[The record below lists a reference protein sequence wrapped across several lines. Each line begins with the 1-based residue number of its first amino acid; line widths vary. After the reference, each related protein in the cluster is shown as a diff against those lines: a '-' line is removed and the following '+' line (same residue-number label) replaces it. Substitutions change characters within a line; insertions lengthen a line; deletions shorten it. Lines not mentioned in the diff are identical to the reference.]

1 MPLTTP
7 MTQKSMK
14 SEQSRQM
21 ELPLESGGEAP
32 MAERSDDGDVAV
44 RRTGDPGTDRP
55 HELHLMELVVA
66 RENCLAALKRVR
78 NNGGSPGIDGMR
90 VEDLKEYLLGNWEPI
105 RASLLDGTYKPKP
118 VLRREI
124 PKSGGGVRQL
134 GIPTVLD
141 RFIQQCI
148 LQVLEPL
155 IDPSFSASSF
165 GYRPGR
171 SALDAVEAA
180 REYLQ
185 SGYTW
190 AVEIDLESFFDR
202 VNHDMLMGRV
212 AKRIS
217 DKRLLRVLRAYLN
230 TGVLADGVVVD
241 RTEGTPQGG
250 PLSPLLANI
259 LLDDIDRQLE
269 KSGHRFV
276 RYADDLTVYVKSTR
290 AGERVLDRLRKLF
303 GGLWLRINES
313 KSGVRPLLHHSLL
326 GYSFW
331 VGAGKVVRLR
341 VGSKAV
347 KGFKHRVRKLTQRKR
362 GHSTKRVIDELGS
375 YLRGWK
381 GYFGRAETPG
391 VFRTL
396 DQWIA
401 RRVRAYQLKQ
411 WKHGSRTYE
420 RLRALGVGRRLAR
433 AAAAHTQSW
442 WATAA
447 HGAVQTALPRARLLG
462 MGLPMLAPQPLPLF
476 EPPDT

>member
-1 MPLTTP
+1 MS
-7 MTQKSMK
+7 QKS
-14 SEQSRQM
+14 SQL

-32 MAERSDDGDVAV
+32 MVKRSEDGDGAMQ
-44 RRTGDPGTDRP
+44 RTGDPGNDPSSTAT
-55 HELHLMELVVA
+55 LMELVVA
-66 RENCLAALKRVR
+66 RENCLRALKRVR
-78 NNGGSPGIDGMR
+78 SNGGSPGIDGMR

-105 RASLLDGTYKPKP
+105 RASLLDGTYQPKP

-171 SALDAVEAA
+171 SALDAVEVA

-185 SGYTW
+185 SGRTW

-230 TGVLADGVVVD
+230 AGVLADGVVIE

-259 LLDDIDRQLE
+259 LLDDIDRQLQ
-269 KSGHRFV
+269 KSGHSFV
-276 RYADDLTVYVKSTR
+276 RYADDLTVYVKSPR

-303 GGLWLRINES
+303 AALRLRINES
-313 KSGVRPLLHHSLL
+313 KSGVRPLGKHSLL

-341 VGSKAV
+341 VGGKAV
-347 KGFKHRVRKLTQRKR
+347 KGFKHRVRKLTKR
-362 GHSTKRVIDELGS
+362 NRGRTLKRVIDELRE
-375 YLRGWK
+375 YLHGWK
-381 GYFGRAETPG
+381 NYFGRAETPKI
-391 VFRTL
+391 FREL
-396 DQWIA
+396 DKWIA
-401 RRVRAYQLKQ
+401 RRVRAYQLKH
-411 WKHGSRTYE
+411 WKHSSRTYE
-420 RLRALGVGRRLAR
+420 ALRALGVGATVAR
-433 AAAAHTQSW
+433 AAAAHVRSW
-442 WATAA
+442 WGTAA
-447 HGAVQTALPRARLLG
+447 HGAVQTALPRARLIS
-462 MGLPMLAPQPLPLF
+462 MGLPLLAPQPLSLF
-476 EPPDT
+476 ESPDT

>member
-1 MPLTTP
+1 MQL
-7 MTQKSMK
+7 
-14 SEQSRQM
+14 ERSRQM

-32 MAERSDDGDVAV
+32 MVERSDDGDGATH
-44 RRTGDPGTDRP
+44 RTEDPGNNQ
-55 HELHLMELVVA
+55 HQGQHLMELVVA
-66 RENCLAALKRVR
+66 RENCLRALKRVR
-78 NNGGSPGIDGMR
+78 SNGGSPGIDGMC
-90 VEDLKEYLLGNWEPI
+90 VEDLKEYLFGNWELI
-105 RASLLDGTYKPKP
+105 RASLLDGTYRPMP

-171 SALDAVEAA
+171 SALDAVETA

-185 SGYTW
+185 SGHTW
-190 AVEIDLESFFDR
+190 AVEIDLERFFDR

-230 TGVLADGVVVD
+230 AGVLADGVVLD
-241 RTEGTPQGG
+241 RTRGTPQGG

-259 LLDDIDRQLE
+259 LLDDIDRQLQ

-276 RYADDLTVYVKSTR
+276 RYADDLTVYVKSPR
-290 AGERVLDRLRKLF
+290 AGERVLDRLRKLL
-303 GGLWLRINES
+303 GALRLRINES
-313 KSGVRPLLHHSLL
+313 KSGVRHLGEHSLL
-326 GYSFW
+326 GYGFW
-331 VGAGKVVRLR
+331 VGPGKVVRLR

-347 KGFKHRVRKLTQRKR
+347 KGFKHRVRKLTKR
-362 GHSTKRVIDELGS
+362 NRGGSVKRVIEQLRE
-375 YLRGWK
+375 YLHGWK
-381 GYFGRAETPG
+381 NYFGRADTPG

-401 RRVRAYQLKQ
+401 RRVRACQLKH

-420 RLRALGVGRRLAR
+420 ALRALGVGTTVAR
-433 AAAAHTQSW
+433 AAAAHVRSW
-442 WATAA
+442 WRTAA
-447 HGAVQTALPRARLLG
+447 HGAVQTGLTRARLIS
-462 MGLPMLAPQPLPLF
+462 MGLPLLAPQPLPLF
-476 EPPDT
+476 ESPDT